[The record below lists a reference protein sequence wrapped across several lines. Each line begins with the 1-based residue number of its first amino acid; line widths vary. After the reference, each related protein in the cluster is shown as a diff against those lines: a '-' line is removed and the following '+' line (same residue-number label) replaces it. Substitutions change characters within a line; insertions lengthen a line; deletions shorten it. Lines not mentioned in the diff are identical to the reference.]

1 MATFGS
7 VDKSEYQLP
16 TFPCV
21 GIETKL
27 ARSGYDSMHVY
38 VHV

>member
-7 VDKSEYQLP
+7 VDKSEHQLL

-21 GIETKL
+21 GIKTKI